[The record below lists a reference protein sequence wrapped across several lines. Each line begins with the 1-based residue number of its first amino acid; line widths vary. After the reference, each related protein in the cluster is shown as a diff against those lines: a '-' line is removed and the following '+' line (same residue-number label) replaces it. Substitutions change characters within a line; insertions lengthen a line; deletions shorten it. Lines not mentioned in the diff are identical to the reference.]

1 MATGFR
7 IFQAILKKISILI
20 SIFVKA
26 TLFFFK
32 PGWGYENISHFL
44 VSVPKRSNYGH
55 YLQLPIAIANATI
68 LEIVLIVQLI
78 KICLPFWSLKLI
90 LIKMLP

>member
-26 TLFFFK
+26 TLFFLK

-44 VSVPKRSNYGH
+44 VSVPKRSNSGH
-55 YLQLPIAIANATI
+55 YFQLAIAITNATI
-68 LEIVLIVQLI
+68 LETVVIVQRIEIYLV
-78 KICLPFWSLKLI
+78 FWTLKLI
-90 LIKMLP
+90 SS

>member
-1 MATGFR
+1 METGFR
-7 IFQAILKKISILI
+7 IFQTILKEISIII

-26 TLFFFK
+26 TLYFLK

-44 VSVPKRSNYGH
+44 VSVPKRSNSGH

-68 LEIVLIVQLI
+68 LVSVLIVQLI
-78 KICLPFWSLKLI
+78 KICPPFWSLKLI

>member
-1 MATGFR
+1 MATDFM
-7 IFQAILKKISILI
+7 IFQVILKEISILI

-26 TLFFFK
+26 TLFFLK

-44 VSVPKRSNYGH
+44 VSVSKRSNSGH

-78 KICLPFWSLKLI
+78 KICPSFWSMKLI
-90 LIKMLP
+90 LFKMWP

>member
-7 IFQAILKKISILI
+7 IFQVILKEISIII

-44 VSVPKRSNYGH
+44 VSVPKRSNSGH
-55 YLQLPIAIANATI
+55 YLQLTIAITNATI
-68 LEIVLIVQLI
+68 LEIEIIVQ
-78 KICLPFWSLKLI
+78 KIEMYPLFWPLKFISLE
-90 LIKMLP
+90 MLP